1 MAKAQRFF
9 VRGPAEALQGRM
21 GRQPIQLSAVAT
33 VHPREPVR
41 VGPCRDGPA
50 SVPVDVQRGA
60 AQERQVDSIAA
71 TWPLY
76 LTFFDGEPGAEGYTV
91 ATKRDQAKIVFA
103 DAKKMVE
110 SSGLKS
116 RIGVNAWRT
125 CTGPTRPA
133 SSNRSAPTTTR
144 RTASTRTCRDRRV
157 PRHKDRGLID
167 VMETATG
174 ARRSRCIF
182 GITTAG
188 NDPVSPCGDQH
199 DYACKILDGVLEDES
214 TADVH
219 RARGPRRR
227 LARRATWAKANPNWG
242 ISVKPDDMR
251 KLARKAPTCRAAA
264 ATFKQKRLNLW
275 VNADTPWLSM
285 EGWRK
290 GQSKVAREA
299 FRASLKGQR
308 CFVGVDLS
316 SKIDL
321 TAVVLLFPPI
331 EARPKWAVL
340 VFAFTPEDTLDERA
354 HRDRAP
360 YRQWKDAGWLE
371 TTPGNRIDYDAL
383 RDTLRALRDEFDIE
397 QVGFDPWNAGN
408 LEAHLMADGFDV
420 LEVPQTV
427 AHMSAPS
434 KEFEADVLDGDVD
447 SGSNPLMAW
456 CISNVVVQRDNKDN
470 IHPTKKKSR
479 GRIDPVIGAII
490 ARKLAGVDAPAPFSG
505 VVRNLADF
513 L

>member
-1 MAKAQRFF
+1 
-9 VRGPAEALQGRM
+9 
-21 GRQPIQLSAVAT
+21 
-33 VHPREPVR
+33 
-41 VGPCRDGPA
+41 
-50 SVPVDVQRGA
+50 
-60 AQERQVDSIAA
+60 
-71 TWPLY
+71 
-76 LTFFDGEPGAEGYTV
+76 
-91 ATKRDQAKIVFA
+91 
-103 DAKKMVE
+103 
-110 SSGLKS
+110 
-116 RIGVNAWRT
+116 
-125 CTGPTRPA
+125 
-133 SSNRSAPTTTR
+133 
-144 RTASTRTCRDRRV
+144 
-157 PRHKDRGLID
+157 
-167 VMETATG
+167 
-174 ARRSRCIF
+174 
-182 GITTAG
+182 
-188 NDPVSPCGDQH
+188 
-199 DYACKILDGVLEDES
+199 
-214 TADVH
+214 
-219 RARGPRRR
+219 
-227 LARRATWAKANPNWG
+227 
-242 ISVKPDDMR
+242 
-251 KLARKAPTCRAAA
+251 
-264 ATFKQKRLNLW
+264 
-275 VNADTPWLSM
+275 M

-290 GQSKVAREA
+290 GQSKVSREA

-331 EARPKWAVL
+331 EARPTWAVL